1 MSKKR
6 ILGVIGLGH
15 VGAHAAYALAVQGIA
30 DELIL
35 VDKNAQKLASEV
47 QDLRDAAAYLP
58 HRVTVRAGDFPDLGA
73 CDVIINSVGKIELLY
88 QSHDR
93 LTEMDYTVPA
103 VRSYAQKIKDSG
115 FDGVLIN
122 ITNPCDI
129 VTRELALL
137 LGVAV
142 AALAGVWLDGQQ
154 SALADKVIRLHVIAH
169 SDSPEDQALKLRVRD
184 RVLARAQEILEQ
196 SADMEQAEQAL
207 TAALPELTRE
217 ARETLAAEGCAQP
230 VQARLEPAEFPT
242 KDYDGF
248 SLPAGKY
255 LALRVIIGQGAG
267 QNWWCVVFPPL
278 CTAAACQW
286 QDAGRA
292 AGLEE
297 DDLSLMAEEDA
308 GYELR
313 FRSVELWEMLR
324 QWLGK

>member
-1 MSKKR
+1 MKK
-6 ILGVIGLGH
+6 
-15 VGAHAAYALAVQGIA
+15 
-30 DELIL
+30 
-35 VDKNAQKLASEV
+35 
-47 QDLRDAAAYLP
+47 
-58 HRVTVRAGDFPDLGA
+58 
-73 CDVIINSVGKIELLY
+73 
-88 QSHDR
+88 SHFR
-93 LTEMDYTVPA
+93 YW
-103 VRSYAQKIKDSG
+103 
-115 FDGVLIN
+115 
-122 ITNPCDI
+122 
-129 VTRELALL
+129 ELALL
-137 LGVAV
+137 L
-142 AALAGVWLDGQQ
+142 ALAVTILWGTASLGQQ
-154 SALADKVIRLHVIAH
+154 EELGRKVIRLHVIAN

-286 QDAGRA
+286 QDAGQSPRPYTA
-292 AGLEE
+292 AIGEGP
-297 DDLSLMAEEDA
+297 A
-308 GYELR
+308 
-313 FRSVELWEMLR
+313 MLR
-324 QWLGK
+324 RPAGGSLPGVGAKCMCGG

>member
-1 MSKKR
+1 MKK
-6 ILGVIGLGH
+6 
-15 VGAHAAYALAVQGIA
+15 
-30 DELIL
+30 
-35 VDKNAQKLASEV
+35 
-47 QDLRDAAAYLP
+47 
-58 HRVTVRAGDFPDLGA
+58 
-73 CDVIINSVGKIELLY
+73 
-88 QSHDR
+88 SHFR
-93 LTEMDYTVPA
+93 YW
-103 VRSYAQKIKDSG
+103 
-115 FDGVLIN
+115 
-122 ITNPCDI
+122 
-129 VTRELALL
+129 ELALL
-137 LGVAV
+137 L
-142 AALAGVWLDGQQ
+142 ALAVTILWGAASLGQQ
-154 SALADKVIRLHVIAH
+154 EELGRKVIRLHVIAN

-278 CTAAACQW
+278 CNAAACQW

>member
-1 MSKKR
+1 MKK
-6 ILGVIGLGH
+6 
-15 VGAHAAYALAVQGIA
+15 
-30 DELIL
+30 
-35 VDKNAQKLASEV
+35 
-47 QDLRDAAAYLP
+47 
-58 HRVTVRAGDFPDLGA
+58 
-73 CDVIINSVGKIELLY
+73 
-88 QSHDR
+88 SHFR
-93 LTEMDYTVPA
+93 YW
-103 VRSYAQKIKDSG
+103 
-115 FDGVLIN
+115 
-122 ITNPCDI
+122 
-129 VTRELALL
+129 ELALL
-137 LGVAV
+137 L
-142 AALAGVWLDGQQ
+142 ALAVTILWGAASLGQQ
-154 SALADKVIRLHVIAH
+154 EELGRKVIRLHVIAN

-255 LALRVIIGQGAG
+255 LALRVIIGEGRG

-297 DDLSLMAEEDA
+297 DDLSLMAE
-308 GYELR
+308 
-313 FRSVELWEMLR
+313 
-324 QWLGK
+324 

>member
-1 MSKKR
+1 MKK
-6 ILGVIGLGH
+6 
-15 VGAHAAYALAVQGIA
+15 
-30 DELIL
+30 
-35 VDKNAQKLASEV
+35 
-47 QDLRDAAAYLP
+47 
-58 HRVTVRAGDFPDLGA
+58 
-73 CDVIINSVGKIELLY
+73 
-88 QSHDR
+88 SHFR
-93 LTEMDYTVPA
+93 YW
-103 VRSYAQKIKDSG
+103 
-115 FDGVLIN
+115 
-122 ITNPCDI
+122 
-129 VTRELALL
+129 ELALL
-137 LGVAV
+137 L
-142 AALAGVWLDGQQ
+142 ALAVTILWGAASLGQQ
-154 SALADKVIRLHVIAH
+154 EELGRKVIRLHVIAN

-278 CTAAACQW
+278 CAAASE
-286 QDAGRA
+286 DVAETALA
-292 AGLEE
+292 AGLSEDQVGLITEE
-297 DDLSLMAEEDA
+297 NR

-313 FRSVELWEMLR
+313 LKSVELWEKLKAR
-324 QWLGK
+324 LEGGAA

>member
-1 MSKKR
+1 MKK
-6 ILGVIGLGH
+6 
-15 VGAHAAYALAVQGIA
+15 
-30 DELIL
+30 
-35 VDKNAQKLASEV
+35 
-47 QDLRDAAAYLP
+47 
-58 HRVTVRAGDFPDLGA
+58 
-73 CDVIINSVGKIELLY
+73 
-88 QSHDR
+88 SHFR
-93 LTEMDYTVPA
+93 YW
-103 VRSYAQKIKDSG
+103 
-115 FDGVLIN
+115 
-122 ITNPCDI
+122 
-129 VTRELALL
+129 ELALL
-137 LGVAV
+137 L
-142 AALAGVWLDGQQ
+142 ALAVTILWGAASLGQQ
-154 SALADKVIRLHVIAH
+154 EELGRKVIRLHVIAN

-255 LALRVIIGQGAG
+255 LALRVIIGEGRG

-278 CTAAACQW
+278 CAACQW

-313 FRSVELWEMLR
+313 FRSVELWVMLR

>member
-1 MSKKR
+1 MKK
-6 ILGVIGLGH
+6 
-15 VGAHAAYALAVQGIA
+15 
-30 DELIL
+30 
-35 VDKNAQKLASEV
+35 
-47 QDLRDAAAYLP
+47 
-58 HRVTVRAGDFPDLGA
+58 
-73 CDVIINSVGKIELLY
+73 
-88 QSHDR
+88 SHFR
-93 LTEMDYTVPA
+93 YW
-103 VRSYAQKIKDSG
+103 
-115 FDGVLIN
+115 
-122 ITNPCDI
+122 
-129 VTRELALL
+129 ELALL
-137 LGVAV
+137 L
-142 AALAGVWLDGQQ
+142 ALAVTILWGAASLGQQ
-154 SALADKVIRLHVIAH
+154 EELGRKVIRLHVIAN

-278 CTAAACQW
+278 CTAAAFQW